1 MQLRRSVSQTFGSAH
16 PALLHTPVPPTATR
30 EDDEKR
36 IWRGLGLGVNDRRS
50 SSSTTNN
57 NNMGETGLFLQQQQ
71 HTSGSTSTTTPRA
84 ELQLRLQEQLQ
95 RLKNHTAAYNNQ
107 SSAVGNTA
115 SLPPISGQDQQPG
128 SL

>member
-50 SSSTTNN
+50 SSS
-57 NNMGETGLFLQQQQ
+57 NMGETGLFLQQQQ
-71 HTSGSTSTTTPRA
+71 HTSRSTSTTTPRA